1 MLAPL
6 RFYQSA
12 LEECL
17 YEPLWDIFGTR
28 LAFFRDLW

>member
-6 RFYQSA
+6 RFYQSV
-12 LEECL
+12 LEDCRHEL
-17 YEPLWDIFGTR
+17 LWNIFGTR